1 VTRIDFYILASTTAD
16 ARLTLACRL
25 AGKAFDLDHTVFI
38 NAADAAEAA
47 TLDDLLWTFSQGS
60 FIPHRLV
67 ANDVTPEPFEP
78 VLIGSGSAPSGP
90 RWNVMINL
98 AAEVPEFFS
107 RYERV
112 AEPVDGNAAR
122 RQQSRERYRYYRDR
136 GYALSTHRI

>member
-1 VTRIDFYILASTTAD
+1 MTRVDFYIVDNDSDD
-16 ARLTLACRL
+16 ARLTLACRITE
-25 AGKAFDLDHTVFI
+25 KAVGQGQHVFI
-38 NAADAAEAA
+38 NSGSETEARKV
-47 TLDDLLWTFSQGS
+47 DELLWTFSQGS